1 MATCNIN
8 SLLDAGK
15 CFACLTP
22 GEMDIIE
29 LQLLCEIL
37 AVAGSSGGGTGGTGP
52 AGDFSGGQPNF
63 TPASEP
69 WITIDTVTEQVW
81 WYYNGA
87 WH

>member
-8 SLLDAGK
+8 ELLDAGK

-37 AVAGSSGGGTGGTGP
+37 EAL
-52 AGDFSGGQPNF
+52 
-63 TPASEP
+63 SE
-69 WITIDTVTEQVW
+69 
-81 WYYNGA
+81 
-87 WH
+87 